1 MLLTNALLGVI
12 IVLLVLD
19 IVLKTTKSS
28 ERVNVPADVPAQV
41 DLDPAAKWGNT
52 TTNLV
57 KRTPISHNDKVL
69 FEKEIAKNQGR

>member
-1 MLLTNALLGVI
+1 MLMINILLGVI

-19 IVLKTTKSS
+19 IVLKNTQSS

-41 DLDPAAKWGNT
+41 DLDPTAKWGNT

>member
-1 MLLTNALLGVI
+1 MIEILLGVI

-19 IVLKTTKSS
+19 IVLKNTKSS
-28 ERVNVPADVPAQV
+28 ERVNIPAEMPAPI
-41 DLDPAAKWGNT
+41 DLDPTAKWGNT

>member
-28 ERVNVPADVPAQV
+28 ERVNVPADVPAKV
-41 DLDPAAKWGNT
+41 DLDPTAKWGNT